1 MCAHDCTVI
10 EGHVKTDV
18 LRTML
23 ADRMAL
29 VRLRVVKQLEELQEH
44 HTIFEAT
51 TGVRELFLEQAGW
64 EREVFN
70 RDEFRMLMGMTSLDA
85 NELYHQIEEIIRDD
99 GIAAPEG
106 FRVVHGSE
114 SRSFRDDGWTDHTL
128 VLELAEVSAVA

>member
-1 MCAHDCTVI
+1 MHDCTVI

-29 VRLRVVKQLEELQEH
+29 VRQRVATQLEDLQAH
-44 HTIFEAT
+44 HTIFET
-51 TGVRELFLEQAGW
+51 TSDVREHFLEVAGW

-70 RDEFRMLMGMTSLDA
+70 RDEFRMLMSMTSLDA
-85 NELYHQIEEIIRDD
+85 VELTHQIEEIISDD

-106 FRVVHGSE
+106 FRIAHNSQ
-114 SRSFRDDGWTDHTL
+114 SWSSRDDGGTDHTL
-128 VLELAEVSAVA
+128 VLELAKVSAAA